1 MSSSLNIS
9 KEKGESILMFD
20 LILGDLFLLHYYKI
34 EILKIDLTK
43 YLYFSIFYFLIRP
56 IPKSVMLK
64 PIPISLLSKFIMDI
78 FRSNSFLTRL
88 EKDLLSEALD
98 F

>member
-1 MSSSLNIS
+1 
-9 KEKGESILMFD
+9 
-20 LILGDLFLLHYYKI
+20 
-34 EILKIDLTK
+34 
-43 YLYFSIFYFLIRP
+43 
-56 IPKSVMLK
+56 MLK

-98 F
+98 FLKNLHSPLIIPLL